1 MREDLDEYAIL
12 TGMDVGVYTRLS
24 LAKTTAEATDEAVD
38 RQEARCRALADAKGW
53 HVAEIYSDV
62 DVGAYRAPGKRTPP
76 PRPEF
81 ERMLADLEAGRISGV
96 VFAKLDRLVRDHG
109 DFERVLAVCEAHK
122 AVLASVAD
130 PLDTSSP
137 HGEAMAR
144 MAVTFARLESQTTG
158 QRVAAQREQA
168 ARAGRPTPGGWRP
181 YGFRADQVTVDE
193 DEAAVLRRV
202 AAGLLAGKSLTSV
215 VREANA
221 AGARTV
227 TGRLFTTQ
235 NLRKYLLAPRLAG
248 LRAYRGEVV
257 AEAVWPAILP
267 REQWEQLRVL
277 LTDPA
282 RGTNRPGRPRRWLL
296 VGGLAR
302 CGYEDCGAPLSVTPD
317 GRGVHCY
324 ICSSSHRTPGAP
336 GCGRISVRAVPL
348 EELVAE
354 MVFARDWRHL
364 DVRAARATDETGL
377 AAGQAA
383 AKARLVEVGRLHA
396 RGRIG
401 TEEWLA
407 QRDEIAVQVAELQD
421 RLDDARRAAATADM
435 PGSGEALRAW
445 WDDPDTTLEQKR
457 AALDRVLHA
466 VIVKPAGRRH
476 GRTTMDPDRVEPIWR
491 V

>member
-1 MREDLDEYAIL
+1 
-12 TGMDVGVYTRLS
+12 MDVGIYARLS

-53 HVAEIYSDV
+53 HVAEVYPDV
-62 DVGAYRAPGKRTPP
+62 DVGAYRAPGKRKPP

-81 ERMLADLEAGRISGV
+81 ERMLHDIEIGRINGV

-130 PLDTSSP
+130 PLDTSTP

-144 MAVTFARLESQTTG
+144 MGVTFARLESQTTG

-181 YGFRADQVTVDE
+181 YGFEADQVTIRE
-193 DEAAVLRRV
+193 AEAAVLRRV
-202 AAGLLAGKSLTSV
+202 ADGLLAGKSLTSV
-215 VREANA
+215 VREVNA
-221 AGARTV
+221 AGSRTV
-227 TGRLFTTQ
+227 TGRPFSTQ

-257 AEAVWPAILP
+257 ADAVWPAIIQ
-267 REQWEQLRVL
+267 RERWEQLVAV

-282 RGTNRPGRPRRWLL
+282 RGHNRPGRPRRWLL
-296 VGGLAR
+296 VGGMAR
-302 CGYEDCGAPLSVTPD
+302 CGYDDCGAALIVTPD
-317 GRGVHCY
+317 GNGVHAYRCT
-324 ICSSSHRTPGAP
+324 SAHRTPGSR
-336 GCGRISVRAVPL
+336 GCGRISVRARPL
-348 EELVAE
+348 EALVAE
-354 MVFARDWRHL
+354 LVFARDWRHL
-364 DVRAARATDETGL
+364 DVQAARATDETGL
-377 AAGQAA
+377 AAEQAA

-401 TEEWLA
+401 IEEWLA

-421 RLDDARRAAATADM
+421 RLDDARRAAATADA
-435 PGSGEALRAW
+435 PQSSEELRAW
-445 WDDPDTTLEQKR
+445 WEDDDTTLEQKR
-457 AALDRVLHA
+457 AVLDRMLVA
-466 VIVKPAGRRH
+466 VIIRPAGRRH
-476 GRTTMDPDRVEPIWR
+476 GRTSMDPDRVDPIWR
-491 V
+491 A